1 MTIGQSS
8 TLYRKFIRNPEGLKL
23 KKSASDLLDLDPELF
38 LKTYGRNYVH
48 QIKYGGSFLGI
59 IDVYGKTEQHS
70 DSLSIFA
77 SLDVN
82 EVFYSVSVSEDF
94 EKKTSDASSYL

>member
-82 EVFYSVSVSEDF
+82 EVMYSVSASEDF